1 MANRRQRTSGL
12 GAAAGCNEA
21 EAMERLEQID
31 QTLATAYAQALP
43 SLRAFESRHRELTAI
58 IHRARQAP
66 IDWEHWAFSTL
77 GYRPREGGFFHS
89 TEAGT
94 IVDALEHA
102 VWALRRTDTEKW
114 KWFGVAL
121 FGAVY
126 GMLVEVLCAAG
137 REVGGGGED
146 KVIPYADALG
156 LMLTPGL
163 APGPAGATPWL
174 GADADQRAAN
184 QKALV
189 DLEDFYRNRFMHIRP
204 ASAPP
209 FRIAEFIDRVGQ
221 RAVRALAVLALE
233 HHPAWTPG
241 QRLRMLAGLSRL
253 ADLLLIEYGRLQ
265 GELMQL
271 LCRAH
276 YAGVPLMKSRKR

>member
-1 MANRRQRTSGL
+1 MANRRQRTPGL
-12 GAAAGCNEA
+12 GAAVGFNET
-21 EAMERLEQID
+21 EAMERLELID
-31 QTLATAYAQALP
+31 KTLATAYSQALP
-43 SLRAFESRHRELTAI
+43 GLRAFEARYRELIEI
-58 IHRARQAP
+58 IHRARLAP

-77 GYRPREGGFFHS
+77 GYRPREGGYFHS
-89 TEAGT
+89 TETGT

-126 GMLVEVLCAAG
+126 GMLVEVLRAAG
-137 REVGGGGED
+137 REVGGAGEE
-146 KVIPYADALG
+146 KVIPYADALA

-163 APGPAGATPWL
+163 VPEPAGASPWL
-174 GADADQRAAN
+174 GADADQCAAN
-184 QKALV
+184 QKALF
-189 DLEDFYRNRFMHIRP
+189 DLDDFYRNRFMHIRP

-209 FRIAEFIDRVGQ
+209 FRIAEFIDRVGL
-221 RAVRALAVLALE
+221 RAVRVLAVLALDYYQ
-233 HHPAWTPG
+233 AWTQG
-241 QRLRMLAGLSRL
+241 QRLRMQAGLARL

-276 YAGVPLMKSRKR
+276 YAGVPLLQTRKR